1 MALEDDI
8 VIFQHVPT
16 FAVLGKQALRI
27 LAIGAESR
35 TLQSGA
41 VLFRA
46 GDHADAGYLVQQ
58 GSVLLEQ
65 GAGADSQSYTV
76 GAGTLL
82 AELALFT
89 DVVSPVTAT
98 AQETDHGLTHFA
110 QPVPQD
116 AGRLSDRR
124 QEIARYHRPPRRRL
138 DARPDGHAE
147 DDRYRVAAAAI

>member
-65 GAGADSQSYTV
+65 GAESAGQSYTV
-76 GAGTLL
+76 GAGALL

-98 AQETDHGLTHFA
+98 AQETTTVLRISRSLFHKTLEGYPIAAKKLRDTVARRVDAWTQDLTGM
-110 QPVPQD
+110 QKMID
-116 AGRLSDRR
+116 I
-124 QEIARYHRPPRRRL
+124 E
-138 DARPDGHAE
+138 
-147 DDRYRVAAAAI
+147 

>member
-58 GSVLLEQ
+58 GSLLLEQ
-65 GAGADSQSYTV
+65 TSDEKESYTV
-76 GAGTLL
+76 GAGALL

-98 AQETDHGLTHFA
+98 AQEPTTVLRISRSLFHKTLEGYPIAAKKLRDT
-110 QPVPQD
+110 
-116 AGRLSDRR
+116 
-124 QEIARYHRPPRRRL
+124 IARRV
-138 DARPDGHAE
+138 DAWTQDLTAMQKMIDIE
-147 DDRYRVAAAAI
+147 

>member
-98 AQETDHGLTHFA
+98 AQEPTTVLRISRSLFHKTLEGYPIAAKKLRDT
-110 QPVPQD
+110 
-116 AGRLSDRR
+116 
-124 QEIARYHRPPRRRL
+124 IARRV
-138 DARPDGHAE
+138 DAWTQDLTGMQKMIDIE
-147 DDRYRVAAAAI
+147 

>member
-65 GAGADSQSYTV
+65 GADAKGESHTV

-98 AQETDHGLTHFA
+98 AQEPTTVLRISRSLFHKTLEGYPIAAKKLRDT
-110 QPVPQD
+110 
-116 AGRLSDRR
+116 
-124 QEIARYHRPPRRRL
+124 IARRV
-138 DARPDGHAE
+138 DAWTQDLTGMQKMIDIE
-147 DDRYRVAAAAI
+147 

>member
-35 TLQSGA
+35 TLQAGA
-41 VLFRA
+41 VLLRA
-46 GDHADAGYLVQQ
+46 GDRTDAGYLVQQ
-58 GSVLLEQ
+58 GSLLLEQ
-65 GAGADSQSYTV
+65 SADADGKESYTV

-98 AQETDHGLTHFA
+98 AQEPTTVLRISRSLFHKTLEGYPIAAKKLRDT
-110 QPVPQD
+110 
-116 AGRLSDRR
+116 
-124 QEIARYHRPPRRRL
+124 IARRV
-138 DARPDGHAE
+138 DAWTQDLTAMQKMIDLE
-147 DDRYRVAAAAI
+147 

>member
-41 VLFRA
+41 VLIRA
-46 GDHADAGYLVQQ
+46 GDRTDAGFLVQQ
-58 GSVLLEQ
+58 GSLLLEQ
-65 GAGADSQSYTV
+65 SDEKESYTIGAGA
-76 GAGTLL
+76 LL

-89 DVVSPVTAT
+89 DVISPVTAT
-98 AQETDHGLTHFA
+98 AQEPTTVLRISRSLFHKTLEGYPIAAKKLRDT
-110 QPVPQD
+110 
-116 AGRLSDRR
+116 
-124 QEIARYHRPPRRRL
+124 IARRV
-138 DARPDGHAE
+138 DAWTQDLTAMQKMIDIE
-147 DDRYRVAAAAI
+147 

>member
-41 VLFRA
+41 VLFHA

-65 GAGADSQSYTV
+65 GAGAEGESYTV

-98 AQETDHGLTHFA
+98 AQEPTTVLRISRSLFHKTLEGYPIAAKKLRDT
-110 QPVPQD
+110 
-116 AGRLSDRR
+116 
-124 QEIARYHRPPRRRL
+124 IARRV
-138 DARPDGHAE
+138 DAWTQDLTGMQKMIDIE
-147 DDRYRVAAAAI
+147 

>member
-41 VLFRA
+41 VLLRA

-58 GSVLLEQ
+58 GSLLLEQ
-65 GAGADSQSYTV
+65 DTESDGKESYTV
-76 GAGTLL
+76 GTGALL

-98 AQETDHGLTHFA
+98 AQETTTVLRISRSLFHKTLEGYPIAAKKLRDT
-110 QPVPQD
+110 
-116 AGRLSDRR
+116 
-124 QEIARYHRPPRRRL
+124 IARRV
-138 DARPDGHAE
+138 DAWTQDLTAMQKMIDIE
-147 DDRYRVAAAAI
+147 